1 MIYDFEYYNPTKI
14 YFGKDSLSNLAHEL
28 NKYGKNI
35 LFLYGKNSIKK
46 IGLYDKILE
55 ILKDCNKNVIE
66 LSGINSNP
74 RYSQVL
80 AGAKL
85 VRENDVH
92 LILAVGGGSVVD
104 CAKAIS
110 VSAYAKG
117 DAWQRYWLDF
127 ESVDN
132 KIVPVGTVLTM
143 TGTASEMNGG
153 SVITNEEQ
161 VIKTGRVFGAEVY
174 PKFSILNPEFTYT
187 VPKIQMVSGI
197 FDIFSHLLEQY
208 FSGED
213 DNTTDYVIEG
223 VLLS

>member
-110 VSAYAKG
+110 VSEARCCSA
-117 DAWQRYWLDF
+117 RCSS
-127 ESVDN
+127 SVR
-132 KIVPVGTVLTM
+132 T
-143 TGTASEMNGG
+143 S
-153 SVITNEEQ
+153 
-161 VIKTGRVFGAEVY
+161 
-174 PKFSILNPEFTYT
+174 
-187 VPKIQMVSGI
+187 
-197 FDIFSHLLEQY
+197 
-208 FSGED
+208 
-213 DNTTDYVIEG
+213 
-223 VLLS
+223 